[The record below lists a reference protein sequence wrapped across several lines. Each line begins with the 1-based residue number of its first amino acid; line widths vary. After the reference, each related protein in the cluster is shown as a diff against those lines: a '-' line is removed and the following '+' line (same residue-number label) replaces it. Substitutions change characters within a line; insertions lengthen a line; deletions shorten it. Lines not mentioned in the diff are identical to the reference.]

1 MAEINE
7 KVMSPEATEDAIG
20 LAKSESPMDKRILT
34 HDEYHL
40 ATLGYRQEFLR
51 SLGFF
56 ESWAAVLTSMNFVS
70 GIPVLFYFVLYTGGP
85 QAAFANWTMVGA
97 FSIFVSLSM
106 AEIAAALPTAGGI
119 YYWSYRLGGE
129 KWGPFLSWICA
140 WYNWGGWVL
149 VVPGVRF
156 PRPISTGLELIASDR
171 YNKVLQISY

>member
-1 MAEINE
+1 MVENDE
-7 KVMSPEATEDAIG
+7 KVISTEATEQPPG
-20 LAKSESPMDKRILT
+20 LASAESPIEKRILT

-97 FSIFVSLSM
+97 FSIFVSLSL
-106 AEIAAALPTAGGI
+106 AEIAAALPTAGGK
-119 YYWSYRLGGE
+119 SNPSNL
-129 KWGPFLSWICA
+129 
-140 WYNWGGWVL
+140 
-149 VVPGVRF
+149 
-156 PRPISTGLELIASDR
+156 
-171 YNKVLQISY
+171 